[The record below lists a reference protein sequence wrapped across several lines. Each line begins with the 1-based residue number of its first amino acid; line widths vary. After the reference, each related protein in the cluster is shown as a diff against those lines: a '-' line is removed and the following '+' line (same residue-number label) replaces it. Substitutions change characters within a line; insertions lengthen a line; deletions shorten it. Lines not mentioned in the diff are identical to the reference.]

1 MFGRIKRFFIKRM
14 YKSCSEEIIFIR
26 NFYRKGILLDPSSF
40 SDLPSERRLKI
51 YEEEILV
58 HIPYDAYKIY
68 KNMFGADFHIH
79 LMLDAFGYSDFKNE
93 IVEDLFMDKCRDA
106 K

>member
-1 MFGRIKRFFIKRM
+1 MFGRIKRYFIKRM
-14 YKSCSEEIIFIR
+14 YNSCSEEITWIR
-26 NFYRKGILLDPSSF
+26 KFYRREILLDPCKF
-40 SDLPSERRLKI
+40 SDLPSERRFKI

-68 KNMFGADFHIH
+68 KNMFGVGFHIH

-93 IVEDLFMDKCRDA
+93 VVEDLFMDNCRNA